1 RRRAAGRGGVRHA
14 AGGEGPHRAVAGAV
28 QHRPATQQPRLPPAR
43 PGGGG
48 AVDAGPR
55 SFAPRP
61 GVYGRPSRG
70 TNIVGGFNA
79 GGRSRSRTFSRA
91 ALSSGAPA
99 RNQMAQRALTARS
112 RTTGSGSRRRRATTS
127 LLAKL
132 PTSPR
137 ASTAARRGF
146 VPPDW

>member
-79 GGRSRSRTFSRA
+79 GGRSSWRKPSQSVSRLPSP
-91 ALSSGAPA
+91 L
-99 RNQMAQRALTARS
+99 RN
-112 RTTGSGSRRRRATTS
+112 TTEGTDAIPWAS
-127 LLAKL
+127 
-132 PTSPR
+132 PTSWR
-137 ASTAARRGF
+137 NAF
-146 VPPDW
+146 